1 MEVRGSATNDHP
13 HFPYFWAALI
23 FFCSRAVVTLG
34 LLFAQKYMPIDANT
48 WSAGPSWYHQL
59 LQWDSEWY
67 FKIVTDGY
75 RYSGDPTVPQNVVF
89 YPLYPMLARGVAA
102 ISGMS
107 APHALLL
114 IANVSGFCATL
125 LLFKLVREEF
135 RDDVGLATV
144 ALLSFFPTSVL
155 LSAGYTE
162 SLELLLIISFFLVLK
177 QQHFLAAALLAAL
190 AVADRS
196 TGILLTPVL
205 VWEMWLNRDQKALFP
220 AVIPCVFIA
229 TSGLW
234 LFMIYLWYDFGNPMA
249 FSEGQA
255 AFHRGTTLETRL
267 ISALKLEP
275 FNRLILN
282 DWNPW
287 GLDSWFSLLFIV
299 AIFTGF
305 FWLRSSWSLFAAA
318 VFMLPYLTLSGGPA
332 GFVSMNRF
340 NLVSFPLFVVGA
352 VVALRVRWLLIGT
365 IGILSAALFMNTAL
379 FARRIWIG

>member
-1 MEVRGSATNDHP
+1 MDLRCTTTKAYPYV
-13 HFPYFWAALI
+13 PYFWAVLI
-23 FFCSRAVVTLG
+23 FLCSRVVVALG
-34 LLFAQKYMPIDANT
+34 LLFAQKYMPIDADV

-67 FKIVTDGY
+67 FKIVTEGY
-75 RYSGDPTVPQNVVF
+75 RYNGDPTIPQNIVF
-89 YPLYPMLARGVAA
+89 YPLYPMLARGLAA
-102 ISGMS
+102 ISGIS
-107 APHALLL
+107 AANALLL
-114 IANVSGFCATL
+114 VANISGSCAIL

-135 RDDVGLATV
+135 RDDLGLASV
-144 ALLSFFPTSVL
+144 ALLSFFPASVL

-162 SLELLLIISFFLVLK
+162 SLELLLIVSFFLVLK
-177 QQHFLAAALLAAL
+177 QKRFLAAAFLAGL

-205 VWEMWLNRDQKALFP
+205 VLEMWLNRHQKALLP
-220 AVIPCVFIA
+220 AIIPCVVIA

-255 AFHRGTTLETRL
+255 AFHQGTTIGARL
-267 ISALKLEP
+267 MSALKFEP
-275 FNRLILN
+275 FARLILD

-287 GLDSWFSLLFIV
+287 GLDSWFTLAFI
-299 AIFTGF
+299 ILIIHGW
-305 FWLRSSWSLFAAA
+305 FWLRSSWSLFAAG
-318 VFMLPYLTLSGGPA
+318 VLLLPYLTLSGGPA

-340 NLVSFPLFVVGA
+340 NLISFPLFVVLAEVG
-352 VVALRVRWLLIGT
+352 LRARWLVVGVIGLF
-365 IGILSAALFMNTAL
+365 GAALFMNAAL